1 MGLDLLLHDL
11 HHLLADQLL
20 VGSLGVAGRLHLL
33 LRLLGESDAEHAD
46 VVAVLR
52 LRLDERLNQRVPL
65 LDHRAPVIPGDVHA
79 VEVGVAVEVLDLL
92 DLELELSPGGGI
104 STVVAVS
111 ERDAEHAASEAI
123 GGVDETGR
131 LVHGGHRD
139 AALLEA
145 RSEDVVPLF
154 LGEGVL
160 AIHC

>member
-65 LDHRAPVIPGDVHA
+65 LDHRAPVISGDVHS

-92 DLELELSPGGGI
+92 DLETELPPGSGV
-104 STVVAVS
+104 SASVAIA
-111 ERDAEHAASEAI
+111 ERDLENAASER
-123 GGVDETGR
+123 VSRVEETGG
-131 LVHGGHRD
+131 LVHRRHGD